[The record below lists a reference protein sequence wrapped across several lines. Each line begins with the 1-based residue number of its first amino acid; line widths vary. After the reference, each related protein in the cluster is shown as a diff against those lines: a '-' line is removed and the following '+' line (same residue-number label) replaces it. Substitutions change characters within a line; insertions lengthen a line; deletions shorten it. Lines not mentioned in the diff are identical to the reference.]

1 MWIVGWGPFGHN
13 DNYPKNV
20 ATANA
25 EGRYRRCPMS
35 EHPQFDFPEVSSLPP
50 IRPEHRRRR
59 VVFVAS
65 PTPDP
70 LEFVGPLN
78 VLKIANFVLDHSG
91 RSDLGYDLEVVASV
105 PGVVF
110 EMDGLEIRAE
120 KPYHRLRGEV
130 DTLLFS
136 PMEFDDLFD
145 RSERFLAWVRRM
157 SERVRR
163 IGTICWATYILAEA
177 GVLSGRRVTTHW
189 DHERAFRERY
199 TDVELDIDPIYV
211 KDGNLYTSA
220 GATAGIDMMLALIEE
235 DFGAPVAL
243 RVAQAL
249 VLFLKRPGDQA
260 QFSVQLSSGL
270 PEDAGVAA
278 VQTYIHEH
286 PEADL
291 RLEVLA
297 DRAGM
302 SPRNFSRAFKKEV
315 GLPPGQYVER
325 YRLEIAR
332 QRLQDSAAS
341 VADVAERCGYGS
353 SEAMRLAFERNL
365 GVSPRA
371 YRQRFTSADRVARS
385 A

>member
-1 MWIVGWGPFGHN
+1 
-13 DNYPKNV
+13 
-20 ATANA
+20 
-25 EGRYRRCPMS
+25 
-35 EHPQFDFPEVSSLPP
+35 
-50 IRPEHRRRR
+50 

-70 LEFVGPLN
+70 LELVGPLN
-78 VLKIANFVLDHSG
+78 VLKIANFVLAHSG
-91 RSDLGYDLEVVASV
+91 RPDLGYDLEVVASV

-120 KPYHRLRGEV
+120 QPYHRLRGAV

-145 RSERFLAWVRRM
+145 GSDRFLDWVRRM
-157 SERVRR
+157 SGRVRR

-199 TDVELDIDPIYV
+199 ADVVLDIDPIYV
-211 KDGNLYTSA
+211 KDGNVYTSA

-260 QFSVQLSSGL
+260 QFSVQLSSTL
-270 PEDAGVAA
+270 PEDSGVTA
-278 VQTYIHEH
+278 VQNYIHQH

-297 DRAGM
+297 ARAGM
-302 SPRNFSRAFKKEV
+302 SPRNFSRAFKKGV
-315 GLPPGQYVER
+315 GLPPGKYVER

-332 QRLQDSAAS
+332 QRLQESSVS
-341 VADVAERCGYGS
+341 VAEVAERCGYGS
-353 SEAMRLAFERNL
+353 PEAMRLSFERNL

-371 YRQRFTSADRVARS
+371 YRQRFASSDAHLRVV
-385 A
+385 

>member
-1 MWIVGWGPFGHN
+1 
-13 DNYPKNV
+13 
-20 ATANA
+20 
-25 EGRYRRCPMS
+25 MS
-35 EHPQFDFPEVSSLPP
+35 EHPQFDFPPASSLP
-50 IRPEHRRRR
+50 RLAPEERRRR

-70 LEFVGPLN
+70 LEIVGPIN

-91 RSDLGYDLEVVASV
+91 RSDLGYDLEVVASA

-110 EMDGLEIRAE
+110 EMNGLEIRAQ
-120 KPYHRLRGEV
+120 KSYQRLRGEV

-145 RSERFLAWVRRM
+145 RSDRFLDWVWRM
-157 SERVRR
+157 SGRVRR

-189 DHERAFRERY
+189 DHARAFRERY
-199 TDVELDIDPIYV
+199 SDVTLDIDPIYV
-211 KDGNLYTSA
+211 KDGNVYTSA
-220 GATAGIDMMLALIEE
+220 GATAGIDMTLALVQE

-260 QFSVQLSSGL
+260 QFSVQLSSDL
-270 PEDAGVAA
+270 PEEAGIAA
-278 VQTYIHEH
+278 VQGYIHEH

-297 DRAGM
+297 THAGM

-315 GLPPGQYVER
+315 GVPPGQYVDR

-332 QRLQDSAAS
+332 QRLQDSEAPVAA
-341 VADVAERCGYGS
+341 VAEHCGYGS
-353 SEAMRLAFERNL
+353 PEAMRLAFERNL

-371 YRQRFTSADRVARS
+371 YRQRFMSADRVAGS